1 MVILQKQTFALAGN
15 PNSGKSTLFN
25 TITGSHQHVGNY
37 PGITVE
43 QKEGFLHTD
52 TDEILRIIDLPGTY
66 SLTAYTEEEKVAR
79 MVLLNEHPDVVINV
93 LNANALERNLY
104 LTVQLLEMGMPL
116 VLALNMMDEVESH
129 GLSINIKKL
138 SSKMGLPVVPTVART
153 GKGCKRLILEACHLA
168 DARRGVEKKPLLIS
182 YGPDLDPVIKFMEEK
197 IQEAEFTIKNTPAR
211 WIALK
216 FLEMDEELIEKTRQL
231 NLNLSKQLEE
241 KVTEVTAHLHATF
254 DTCPEAVIADYRYG
268 YISAVLREGV
278 LIQQDPVRYRIKLSD
293 KLDTVLTHKFFGP
306 VFMFFILYAIYH
318 FTFTLGAIP
327 MGWVASLFS
336 FLRTQAGL
344 LLPSGLLKSLVISGI
359 IDGVGGVMSFI
370 PLILLIF
377 LQIAVLEDSGYM
389 ARMAYMLDRV
399 FRFFGLHGC
408 SVVPFIIGGGIAG
421 GCAVPGVLAAR
432 TLRSPREKLA
442 TLLVI
447 PFMSCGAKLPV
458 FILFAG
464 VFFPGHEASIMFG
477 LTLAGWGIALL
488 TAKLFRSTII
498 RGPST
503 PFVMELP
510 PYRLPLLK
518 GLFIHTYE
526 RTWSYLKK
534 AGTTILLISILFW
547 AAMTYPELSKDRLAI
562 YSKKEEVIQTEIK
575 LTQAKGGDISSL
587 QDSLQDVKKQV
598 GEESLR
604 NSLAGRVGLFLEPIT
619 EIAGFN
625 WQMDIA
631 LLGGFVAKEIIIAT
645 LGTAYSLGDVDP
657 QDAKPLAEQLHQ
669 DKSWTSASAL
679 ALLVFVLLYAPC
691 LVTLVTIRQETGSWG
706 WPIFSMIFNTLLA
719 FILAVIVRYVS
730 LLFL

>member
-1 MVILQKQTFALAGN
+1 MVALQKQTFVLAGN
-15 PNSGKSTLFN
+15 PNAGKSTLFN
-25 TITGSHQHVGNY
+25 AITGAHQHVGNY
-37 PGITVE
+37 PGVTVE
-43 QKEGFLHTD
+43 QKEGFLRTD
-52 TDEILRIIDLPGTY
+52 TDEWLRIIDLPGIY

-79 MVLLNEHPDVVINV
+79 MVLISEHPDIVINV
-93 LNANALERNLY
+93 LNASALERNLY

-116 VLALNMMDEVESH
+116 VLALNMIDEVESQ
-129 GLSINIKKL
+129 GLTINIERL
-138 SSKMGLPVVPTVART
+138 SCKMGLPVVPTIART
-153 GKGCKRLILEACHLA
+153 GSGCSRLILEACHLA
-168 DARRGVEKKPLLIS
+168 DSKRTSLKKPLLIS
-182 YGPDLDPVIKFMEEK
+182 YGPDLDPVIKSMEEK
-197 IQEAEFTIKNTPAR
+197 IQEANFTIKGVPTR

-216 FLEMDEELIEKTRQL
+216 FLEMDEELLKKSHQLNPELSRQL
-231 NLNLSKQLEE
+231 EQ
-241 KVTEVTAHLHATF
+241 KVAEVTTHLRATF

-268 YISAVLREGV
+268 YISAVLRDGI
-278 LIQQDPVRYRIKLSD
+278 LTQQDPMRYRIKLSD

-306 VFMFFILYAIYH
+306 LFMFFILYVIYH
-318 FTFTLGAIP
+318 LTFSLGSVP
-327 MGWVASLFS
+327 MGWVELFFS

-344 LLPSGLLKSLVISGI
+344 LIPPGLLKSLVISGI

-477 LTLAGWGIALL
+477 LTLTGWGIALL
-488 TAKLFRSTII
+488 TAKIFRSTLI

-547 AAMTYPELSKDRLAI
+547 AAMTYPELSKDTLAVYI
-562 YSKKEEVIQTEIK
+562 EKEEEIQTEIEV
-575 LTQAKGGDISSL
+575 TQAKGGDVSLLEGSL
-587 QDSLQDVKKQV
+587 QNIKKQV
-598 GEESLR
+598 GEASLR
-604 NSLAGRVGLFLEPIT
+604 HSLAGRIGLALEPVT

-631 LLGGFVAKEIIIAT
+631 LMGGFVAKEIIIAT

-657 QDAKPLAEQLHQ
+657 QNAKPLADQLRQ
-669 DKSWTSASAL
+669 DKTWTSASAL

-706 WPIFSMIFNTLLA
+706 WSIFSMIFNTVLA
-719 FILAVIVRYVS
+719 FILAIVVRYVS
-730 LLFL
+730 MIFL